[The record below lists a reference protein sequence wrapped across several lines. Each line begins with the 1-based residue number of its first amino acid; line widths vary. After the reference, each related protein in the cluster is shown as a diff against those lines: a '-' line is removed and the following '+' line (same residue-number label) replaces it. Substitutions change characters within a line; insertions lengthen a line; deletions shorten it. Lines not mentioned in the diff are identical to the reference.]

1 MKGRDHEKYFNF
13 TADIFS
19 AFPAAAQNPDKNI
32 EQQYKDAGIKDA
44 EILQKVYDK
53 LHKPL
58 YQQAYD
64 DYLQDLDYIAEH
76 GVAPDNEALYRD
88 LLARNSDEK
97 FIYSQT
103 EADRHQFFNVY
114 QNFN

>member
-1 MKGRDHEKYFNF
+1 MKSILILLLTF
-13 TADIFS
+13 FS

-64 DYLQDLDYIAEH
+64 
-76 GVAPDNEALYRD
+76 EALYRD

-97 FIYSQT
+97 FIYLQT

>member
-1 MKGRDHEKYFNF
+1 MKSILILLLTF
-13 TADIFS
+13 FS
-19 AFPAAAQNPDKNI
+19 AFLAAAQNPDKNI

>member
-1 MKGRDHEKYFNF
+1 MPRFCK
-13 TADIFS
+13 
-19 AFPAAAQNPDKNI
+19 
-32 EQQYKDAGIKDA
+32 
-44 EILQKVYDK
+44 
-53 LHKPL
+53 
-58 YQQAYD
+58 QAYD